1 MTIENVKAFVDE
13 CVKNL
18 EHCEHIYEMQTLR
31 DKAFG
36 VCDFA
41 VRFCDADL
49 ETMHKIR
56 EIWLKASAMFD
67 WALYKI

>member
-1 MTIENVKAFVDE
+1 MLKSVKAFVEE

-18 EHCEHIYEMQTLR
+18 EFCDHIYEMQTLR

-41 VRFCDADL
+41 VRFCDADAG
-49 ETMHKIR
+49 EIH
-56 EIWLKASAMFD
+56 EIWLKASTAFD
-67 WALYKI
+67 WAIYKM

>member
-1 MTIENVKAFVDE
+1 MTIENVKAFVEE

-18 EHCEHIYEMQTLR
+18 EFCNYVYEIETLR

-49 ETMHKIR
+49 ETMHKIYK
-56 EIWLKASAMFD
+56 IWQNASDKFD
-67 WALYKI
+67 WAIYKI